1 MRVKEEKADDAGDVL
16 LLLHPEFIE
25 LLAFRAGA
33 RNLGTCTVRQHRAC
47 LTKVSNNSVA
57 SDVQLSCSQ
66 VSRIVYLP
74 LVVSKY
80 YLCCL

>member
-33 RNLGTCTVRQHRAC
+33 RNLGTCTVRQHRPP
-47 LTKVSNNSVA
+47 TP
-57 SDVQLSCSQ
+57 
-66 VSRIVYLP
+66 RLP
-74 LVVSKY
+74 DEGLQQQR
-80 YLCCL
+80 CI